1 MQAIASVV
9 MAMTALRFKLIG
21 HMSMVLSALWMSCRS
36 AQFRHL
42 GLLVG
47 HDTRTPWLPP
57 DVLKMRVSTSTSRTT
72 KLNSHT

>member
-9 MAMTALRFKLIG
+9 MAVTALRFKLIG
-21 HMSMVLSALWMSCRS
+21 HMSMVLSALWMSRRS
-36 AQFRHL
+36 APFRHL
-42 GLLVG
+42 GLPVG